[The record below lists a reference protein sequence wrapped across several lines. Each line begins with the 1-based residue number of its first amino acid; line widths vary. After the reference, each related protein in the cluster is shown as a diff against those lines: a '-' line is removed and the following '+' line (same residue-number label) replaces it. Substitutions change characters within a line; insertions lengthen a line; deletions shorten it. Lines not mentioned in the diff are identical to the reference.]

1 MSWFFEYVFPV
12 VFIGAFIIIFLSI
25 ASTFFL
31 GFSVFG
37 RLFKS
42 FDKFDNDIF
51 KSFENMKAERS
62 RNYQCK
68 NCGAALGEKADVSP
82 SGDVKCTYC
91 NKWFNIHKN
100 S

>member
-1 MSWFFEYVFPV
+1 
-12 VFIGAFIIIFLSI
+12 
-25 ASTFFL
+25 
-31 GFSVFG
+31 
-37 RLFKS
+37 
-42 FDKFDNDIF
+42 
-51 KSFENMKAERS
+51 MKAERS

-82 SGDVKCTYC
+82 SGDVKCSYC